1 MVLTE
6 AAVPKSLIW
15 RLGVDQYHAMIE
27 AGILTADDA
36 VELLEG
42 LLVVKMPKKP
52 AHRAATKLLRTIL
65 EQMVRAGWYVDSQ
78 EPITLSDSEPEPDVV
93 VVRGDTR
100 QYLDRHPGPDDLGL
114 VVEVSDSTIQRD
126 QDVKKRAYARAGI
139 GLYWIINLASFQVE
153 VYTQPGLVDGEPS
166 YLGEQIFAVGSAIEL
181 IIDGERW
188 GLVAVSDIL
197 P

>member
-1 MVLTE
+1 MLLAE
-6 AAVPKSLIW
+6 AAVPKNLIW

-36 VELLEG
+36 VELIEG

-114 VVEVSDSTIQRD
+114 VVEISDSTVKRD
-126 QDVKKRAYARAGI
+126 QDVKKRTYARAGI
-139 GLYWIINLASFQVE
+139 TNYWIVNLVTAQVE
-153 VYTQPGLVDGEPS
+153 VYSQPGVVEGEPS
-166 YLGEQIFAVGSAIEL
+166 YLGQRYFKAGSAMDL
-181 IIDGERW
+181 NVDGESW
-188 GLVAVSDIL
+188 GMVAVSDIL

>member
-1 MVLTE
+1 MVLAE
-6 AAVPKSLIW
+6 AVVPKSLIW

-114 VVEVSDSTIQRD
+114 VVEVSDSTVKRD

-166 YLGEQIFAVGSAIEL
+166 YLREQIFAVGSAIEL
-181 IIDGERW
+181 VIDGERW
-188 GLVAVSDIL
+188 GWVAVSDIL

>member
-1 MVLTE
+1 MVLAE
-6 AAVPKSLIW
+6 AAIPKNLIW

-42 LLVVKMPKKP
+42 LLVAKMPKKP

-78 EPITLSDSEPEPDVV
+78 EPITLGDSEPEPDVM
-93 VVRGDTR
+93 VVRGETR

-114 VVEVSDSTIQRD
+114 VVEVSDSTLQRD
-126 QDVKKRAYARAGI
+126 QDVKQRAYARAGI
-139 GLYWIINLASFQVE
+139 ANYWIVNLVTSQVE
-153 VYTQPGLVDGEPS
+153 VYSRPGVVEGEPG
-166 YLGEQIFAVGSAIEL
+166 YLEQCCFEAGSAIEL
-181 IIDGERW
+181 TVDGESW